1 MILSKKQGQRLIPE
15 YLLDYTTKLENSH
28 PDPTESWGGGSG
40 GTEYTAGDGIDITNN
55 VISVDNT
62 IAKKSEIPTKTS
74 ELDNDSGFITNINS
88 SDVTTALGYT
98 PTKSITAVAGPN
110 IDSVGTPQV
119 SASSDSSNNVTL
131 TFNYLKGATGPQ
143 GPQGL
148 KGDTGDVGPQGPKG
162 DTGPKGEQ
170 GIQGIQGPKG
180 PKGDTGEQGPQG
192 EQGIQGIQG
201 EQGPQG
207 DIGPQG
213 PKGDKGDT
221 GEQGI
226 QGPKGPKGDTGLQ
239 GPQGPKGDT
248 GDIGPQGP
256 KGEQGEQGPKGA
268 NGTNATITSA
278 TASVDANTGTP
289 SVTVTTGG
297 TSSARTFSFAFKN
310 LKGDKGEQGPQGPQ
324 GVKGDKGDTGPQG
337 PKGDNGS
344 DATVTASAITNALG
358 YTPGTSNL
366 TIGTTSSTA
375 AAGNH
380 THSTTL
386 TIGSGTPTVTMVPNT
401 TYKLSTGG
409 TNVIFKTPSD
419 AYKIRESIRKGSEDA
434 TAVGYYKIATINH
447 ASWNFCDF
455 CMLVKNSYSGTSY
468 STIFNCSCSDS
479 STNLNSF
486 KLNIISGTNISNK
499 LAYLY
504 TYDSNNHLTKI
515 EIFIHCTRYEHPT
528 CYILNTR
535 PGQQLVISTQ
545 NDFNKATPDKPDGT
559 TMTGYATYIYD
570 SMYQQKGDYQTKKIT
585 GSWTVS
591 TTNPGPMVDI
601 ILEHPDIKIYYK
613 TYTSSTRKTDV
624 ASVLF
629 NASHNA
635 KQGIYTLSLMYL
647 NGSGKLTTIGG
658 GTIYYEYFD

>member
-1 MILSKKQGQRLIPE
+1 MVFPKKQGQRLIPE
-15 YLLDYTTKLENSH
+15 YLLDYATKLNESH

-40 GTEYTAGDGIDITNN
+40 GSDYTAGDGIDITNN

-74 ELDNDSGFITNINS
+74 DLTNDSDFITNITS
-88 SDVTTALGYT
+88 SDITTALGYT
-98 PTKSITAVAGPN
+98 PTKSIKAVAGPN
-110 IDSVGTPQV
+110 INSVGTPQV
-119 SASSDSSNNVTL
+119 SSSSDSNNNVTL

-143 GPQGL
+143 GPKGDTGEQGPQGPQGL
-148 KGDTGDVGPQGPKG
+148 KGPKGDIGPQGEQGPIGPQGDEGPIGPQGPKG
-162 DTGPKGEQ
+162 DKGDTGATGLQGPKGDTGLQGPKGEQGPQGPKGPKGDIGPQGPQGEQGPIGPQGEQ

-180 PKGDTGEQGPQG
+180 PKGDTGEQGPR
-192 EQGIQGIQG
+192 
-201 EQGPQG
+201 G
-207 DIGPQG
+207 D
-213 PKGDKGDT
+213 
-221 GEQGI
+221 
-226 QGPKGPKGDTGLQ
+226 
-239 GPQGPKGDT
+239 
-248 GDIGPQGP
+248 
-256 KGEQGEQGPKGA
+256 
-268 NGTNATITSA
+268 NGTNATITGA

-297 TSSARTFSFAFKN
+297 TSSARTFAFAFKN
-310 LKGDKGEQGPQGPQ
+310 LKGEQGPQGPQ
-324 GVKGDKGDTGPQG
+324 GVKGDIGPQG

-344 DATVTASAITNALG
+344 DATVTASAITSALG

-386 TIGSGTPTVTMVPNT
+386 STDSGTPTVTMAPNT

-419 AYKIRESIRKGSEDA
+419 AYKILESLRKGSEAD

-455 CMLVKNSYSGTSY
+455 CMLVKNSYAGVAY

-504 TYDSNNHLTKI
+504 TYDSNNHLIKI
-515 EIFIHCTRYEHPT
+515 EVFIHCTRFEHPM
-528 CYILNTR
+528 CYIINAR
-535 PGQQLVISTQ
+535 PGQQLVIPTQ
-545 NDFNKATPDKPDGT
+545 DEFNKATPDKPDGT

-570 SMYQQKGDYQTKKIT
+570 SMYQQKGNYQTKKVT
-585 GSWTVS
+585 GSWSVS

-613 TYTSSTRKTDV
+613 TYTSTTRKTDIANV
-624 ASVLF
+624 IFYASY
-629 NASHNA
+629 NK
-635 KQGIYTLSLMYL
+635 KQNIYSLTLRYMNTSGTLT
-647 NGSGKLTTIGG
+647 NIGS